1 MFKKCNLEVRM
12 IPFHQITKTI
22 AELLY
27 KHDCV
32 IVPNFGGFVARH
44 LSSKFSKGN
53 EVLFPPS
60 KQILFNKNLVH
71 QDGLLSSKIADN
83 YHLSHHEVSVLLSD
97 YVAYINSLLSVKKRF
112 ELDSIGLLYI
122 DSENV
127 LRFEAK
133 TDVNFLIE
141 SFGFEPISTTEISI
155 PVLSPE
161 PVLAQYIDRKI
172 SNSELQPKQRK
183 KHVQI
188 AALAVGVPFLFTIL
202 LLAVSKKPIQP
213 VLQASLN
220 PFYSP
225 EKLYTPNLNFSSK
238 FIKISD
244 AETVVPTKMDNGL
257 TYFTVGDNN
266 NVIIASN
273 SDFSET
279 KLTSKNNVKTSNNS
293 VLSLDGKFQVVVGC
307 FGVETNAKKLIK
319 ELKNSNITAGIS
331 GVNAKGLYVV
341 SCGGFDTKEAANNLL
356 SEIKSNYPSAWI
368 MVQ

>member
-12 IPFHQITKTI
+12 IPFQQITKTI

-32 IVPNFGGFVARH
+32 IVPNFGGFVARNT
-44 LSSKFSKGN
+44 SSKFNKGN
-53 EVLFPPS
+53 DVLFPPS
-60 KQILFNKNLVH
+60 KQILFNKNLIH
-71 QDGLLSSKIADN
+71 QDGLLSSAITDAYN
-83 YHLSHHEVSVLLSD
+83 ISYTEVSKLLID
-97 YVAYINSLLSVKKRF
+97 YVAYINSLLAVKKRF
-112 ELDSIGLLYI
+112 ELDNIGLLYI
-122 DSENV
+122 DSENL

-141 SFGFEPISTTEISI
+141 SFGFDPVVASEINL
-155 PVLSPE
+155 PVLVAE
-161 PVLAQYIDRKI
+161 RVNNQFTDRKI
-172 SNSELQPKQRK
+172 TVAEQQKKQTK
-183 KHVQI
+183 YAKI
-188 AALAVGVPFLFTIL
+188 AALAVGVPIAFAL
-202 LLAVSKKPIQP
+202 LLWAVSSKPIQP
-213 VLQASLN
+213 VLQSSLN
-220 PFYSP
+220 PFYNP

-238 FIKISD
+238 FIKISE

-279 KLTSKNNVKTSNNS
+279 KLTSKNDVKTSNNS
-293 VLSLDGKFQVVVGC
+293 VLNVEGKFQVVVGC

-331 GVNAKGLYVV
+331 GVNAKGLHVV
-341 SCGGFDTKEAANNLL
+341 SCGGFNTKEEANNLL

-368 MVQ
+368 MAQ